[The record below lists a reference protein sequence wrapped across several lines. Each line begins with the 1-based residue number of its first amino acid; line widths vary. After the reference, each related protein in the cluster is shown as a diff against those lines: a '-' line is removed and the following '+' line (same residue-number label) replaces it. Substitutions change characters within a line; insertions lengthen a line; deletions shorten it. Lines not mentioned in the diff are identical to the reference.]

1 MQIQRRILF
10 IFIFFTTIHATVY
23 TLVGTDEDFLF
34 PTNWNPLLSGSFT
47 AEDDIILPIN
57 FEYKLLFSI
66 TVNSITI
73 QQDITL
79 NGMEIHVNSVKSE
92 NNAVLTY
99 NGILWFNGENRANII
114 VSTSEGTVYNYGYLE
129 VSGCS
134 TLEIH
139 NYGTVEVNDKNGEW
153 GLRMLK
159 IVNYGKL
166 NYFSEASLLEPIE
179 SYSGEIVLEEN
190 IVIGNDMTFINT
202 TIVGD
207 LWILRKAELK
217 NCTIDGIVTVEY
229 MNTKLENC
237 Q

>member
-57 FEYKLLFSI
+57 FEYNLLFSI

-79 NGMEIHVNSVKSE
+79 NGMEIYVNSVKSE

-114 VSTSEGTVYNYGYLE
+114 VSTSEGTVYNYRWR
-129 VSGCS
+129 
-134 TLEIH
+134 IH
-139 NYGTVEVNDKNGEW
+139 P
-153 GLRMLK
+153 
-159 IVNYGKL
+159 I
-166 NYFSEASLLEPIE
+166 LLAPA
-179 SYSGEIVLEEN
+179 YP
-190 IVIGNDMTFINT
+190 
-202 TIVGD
+202 
-207 LWILRKAELK
+207 
-217 NCTIDGIVTVEY
+217 
-229 MNTKLENC
+229 
-237 Q
+237 